1 MFRVLMEQEDG
12 ERDTTVVLSAQPI
25 KKKPCCK

>member
-1 MFRVLMEQEDG
+1 MSRVLMEQEDRV
-12 ERDTTVVLSAQPI
+12 RDTTVVLSAHPI